1 MDEVFGKHAAISW
14 SMKLPDFPKKI
25 WGRIPPFENGPFL
38 NYVTFNVDENKGS
51 IFLTR
56 NKLLLFTL
64 FVFIFVAAVSASRPM
79 IDHFLGSGKIFWVNS
94 SNHTLFEVFCGL
106 IAVIV
111 GLILSWEYLVSG
123 KRNVLF
129 LVYALFSMGIF
140 DFFHAFSDYCHNLF
154 VWFHSS
160 GAFWG
165 AFLMFA
171 STFFINDEIA
181 GNRSRIWK
189 RRFHVALGIGLVLLY
204 AVLSIKFYYVIP
216 DVLRVKLSHHTPIT
230 LAKGHFSDFIYIFN
244 FSACIFFLF
253 SGLIFIKGFLKSND
267 VIYLIFGLTALLLFE
282 SEISFTVSRLWDFMW
297 WYWHFIKVV
306 VYSGLLLG
314 LAYGFTRSFYNLDKS
329 KTALSALLKEI
340 EQKNIEIMTAYDR
353 LKETQRYLS
362 ESEKLASIGRIAAS
376 MAHEIRNPLGAITNS
391 LEALKTYGPTDADD
405 SELFEIL
412 DKEIDRLNKLVEDFL
427 TYSRPSRLNVE
438 KTDIRQLIAETLK
451 IFKMSEK
458 TQGITIREVSP
469 SHIPLLQLDNDKIKQ
484 VLLNIFF
491 NALQAMPPGKG
502 TLSVQTTY
510 KETESEVEVNIADT
524 GSGMSDD
531 VLPRVFEPFFSTK
544 DAGMGLGLNIAH
556 KIIREHGGYI
566 SIFSKVN
573 YGTQVQLNLPI
584 ITDGAL
590 LREEAETVT
599 TLEHD

>member
-1 MDEVFGKHAAISW
+1 
-14 SMKLPDFPKKI
+14 MKSPDFLKKI
-25 WGRIPPFENGPFL
+25 WDLIPPFENGPFL

-51 IFLTR
+51 ILLNR
-56 NKLLLFTL
+56 NKLLLFTF
-64 FVFIFVAAVSASRPM
+64 FVFISVASVSASRPI
-79 IDHFLGSGKIFWVNS
+79 IDQFLGSGKIFWVS
-94 SNHTLFEVFCGL
+94 PSNHTLFEAFCGL

-123 KRNVLF
+123 KRNILF

-165 AFLMFA
+165 SLLMFS

-181 GNRSRIWK
+181 GNKSRIWT

-204 AVLSIKFYYVIP
+204 AVLSMKFYYVIP
-216 DVLRVKLSHHTPIT
+216 DVLRMKLSHHTPIT
-230 LAKGHFSDFIYIFN
+230 LAKGHFSNFIYIFN

-253 SGLIFIKGFLKSND
+253 SGLVFIKGFLKSND

-282 SEISFTVSRLWDFMW
+282 SEISFTFSQLWDFMW
-297 WYWHFIKVV
+297 WYWHFIKVIV
-306 VYSGLLLG
+306 FSGLLLG
-314 LAYGFTRSFYNLDKS
+314 LAYGFARSFYNLDKS
-329 KTALSALLKEI
+329 KTALSVLIKEV
-340 EQKNIEIMTAYDR
+340 EQKNVEIMTAYAR

-391 LEALKTYGPTDADD
+391 LEALKTYSTTDAED

-412 DKEIDRLNKLVEDFL
+412 NKEIDRLNKLVEDFL

-438 KTDIRQLIAETLK
+438 KTDIRQLIGETLK
-451 IFKMSEK
+451 VFKMSEK
-458 TQGITIREVSP
+458 TEGITIREISP
-469 SHIPLLQLDNDKIKQ
+469 SRVPLLQLDNDKIKQ

-502 TLSVQTTY
+502 TLSIQTRY
-510 KETESEVEVNIADT
+510 KDAESEVEVNIADT
-524 GSGMSDD
+524 GSGMADD

-566 SIFSKVN
+566 SIVSKVN
-573 YGTQVQLNLPI
+573 QGTQVQLNLPVLP
-584 ITDGAL
+584 DEAN
-590 LREEAETVT
+590 LREETESVT
-599 TLEHD
+599 TLDHN